1 MALPGETATVSRG
14 VPAPQTIA
22 LAGLASL
29 AVAMG
34 IGRFAFTPILPM
46 MQQDVG
52 LTVEGGGWLAAA
64 NYFGYLVGALSATFV
79 RISPRAAIRGG
90 LASIAVTTVAMGLTS
105 HFAAW
110 AILRFA
116 AGVASAWVLI
126 SVSAWA
132 LGQLA
137 PLRRPLLNGT
147 VFAGVG
153 VGMAA
158 AGLVCLALMFL
169 RAPAAD
175 AWISLGVV
183 ALATTAAA
191 WRVIGAGDDHAPP
204 AGGAAPPSRGIG
216 WDAEALRLVLC
227 YGAFGFGYIVPATF
241 VPAMARQAIADPAVF
256 GWAWP
261 VFGAAAAASTFTGAL
276 AARVG
281 GNRRLW
287 MVSHLVMACAVAAPV
302 VVPGMAGIIVAAVG
316 VGGTFVVAT
325 MAGMQEAR
333 LVRGAHATGLM
344 AALTSAFALGQVAGP
359 LLVSS
364 LAGAGDGVRG
374 ALLVAAALL
383 VASAWALRRASGVAH
398 DDPARDPGAAR

>member
-1 MALPGETATVSRG
+1 MTTPPRA
-14 VPAPQTIA
+14 PASLSIA
-22 LAGLASL
+22 LAGLAAL

-64 NYFGYLVGALSATFV
+64 NYLGYLIGALSAMLI
-79 RISPRAAIRGG
+79 RIPPRAAIRGG
-90 LASIAVTTVAMGLTS
+90 LASIGVATLAMGATS
-105 HFAAW
+105 DFAAW
-110 AILRFA
+110 SVLRFA

-126 SVSAWA
+126 SVSSWA

-137 PLRRPLLNGT
+137 PLRRPLLTGA

-153 VGMAA
+153 VGIAA
-158 AGLVCLALMFL
+158 AGLVCLALML
-169 RAPAAD
+169 GGARSAQ
-175 AWISLGVV
+175 AWIALGVV
-183 ALATTAAA
+183 ALAITAAA
-191 WRVIGAGDDHAPP
+191 WRVVGAGED
-204 AGGAAPPSRGIG
+204 GARPQHGDSRASRELG
-216 WDAEALRLVLC
+216 WDAESIRLVLC
-227 YGAFGFGYIVPATF
+227 YGAFGFGYIIPATF
-241 VPAMARQAIADPAVF
+241 VPAMARHAIADPSIF

-261 VFGAAAAASTFTGAL
+261 VFGGAAAASTFAGAL
-276 AARVG
+276 APRVG

-287 MVSHLVMACAVAAPV
+287 MASHVVMACAVAAPV
-302 VVPGMAGIIVAAVG
+302 VVPGIAGIVLAAVG

-333 LVRGAHATGLM
+333 LARGAQATGLM

-364 LAGAGDGVRG
+364 IVGAGDGFRG
-374 ALLVAAALL
+374 ALLLAAAILL
-383 VASAWALRRASGVAH
+383 ASAWALR
-398 DDPARDPGAAR
+398 ARTPIA